1 MYRSSLD
8 PYKAKE
14 GKTDPIE
21 LDNRIYNL
29 KYCVENYFN
38 MHTNIY
44 ELEKEAKRFDINRVC
59 KTEVVALKNFANQTG
74 LRYENVYIDPDTI
87 KYDIN

>member
-1 MYRSSLD
+1 MYRSTLD

-14 GKTDPIE
+14 GRTDPVE

-29 KYCVENYFN
+29 RNCIGNYFD
-38 MHTNIY
+38 MHNNII

-59 KTEVVALKNFANQTG
+59 KNEVQALRNFANQTG
-74 LRYENVYIDPDTI
+74 LRYENVYVDPKYI
-87 KYDIN
+87 KYQDI